1 MDEAH
6 KLPETAQQMLGVT
19 LAAEEIRNL
28 ILQLKEERYLLA
40 AEMLEDST
48 GPFLRKLA
56 QPQRGSGAG
65 GSLFAIADRTILHT
79 AHHPAADRQPALPA
93 GEAAS

>member
-48 GPFLRKLA
+48 
-56 QPQRGSGAG
+56 
-65 GSLFAIADRTILHT
+65 
-79 AHHPAADRQPALPA
+79 
-93 GEAAS
+93 